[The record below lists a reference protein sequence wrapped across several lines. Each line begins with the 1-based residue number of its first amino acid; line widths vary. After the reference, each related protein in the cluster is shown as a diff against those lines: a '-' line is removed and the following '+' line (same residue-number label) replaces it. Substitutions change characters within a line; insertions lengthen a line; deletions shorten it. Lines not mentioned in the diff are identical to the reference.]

1 MIRNRMRLPVL
12 VVLTGALV
20 ACQRPVELRGLY
32 VSNDGTG
39 GFFPCDQPNTVL
51 LVSDSALTT
60 SYRLK
65 ATQPYQLLFVRL
77 RGVRT
82 DSGSIYGGSHHF
94 LVQQILEI
102 RARRSGECPN
112 VARPVPLMLL
122 RSPRSPY
129 ALTPLAR
136 RRDPAWDA
144 GRRAPERYIVRLRI
158 AAPEQ
163 LPRRRDGSEPPLPP
177 RTV

>member
-1 MIRNRMRLPVL
+1 VILHLKRLLVL
-12 VVLTGALV
+12 VVLAGALV
-20 ACQRPVELRGLY
+20 ACRRPVELRGLY
-32 VSNDGTG
+32 VSHDGTG

-112 VARPVPLMLL
+112 VAPPVPHLL
-122 RSPRSPY
+122 LWSPRSPY
-129 ALTPLAR
+129 ALSPFAR
-136 RRDPAWDA
+136 PRAPTWDA
-144 GRRAPERYIVRLRI
+144 GRKAMERYILRGDAM
-158 AAPEQ
+158 AASRIYHRGPHA
-163 LPRRRDGSEPPLPP
+163 
-177 RTV
+177 

>member
-1 MIRNRMRLPVL
+1 MILRLLRHLVL
-12 VVLTGALV
+12 VVLSVLV
-20 ACQRPVELRGLY
+20 ACRRPVELRGLY
-32 VSNDGTG
+32 ISHDGTG
-39 GFFPCDQPNTVL
+39 GLFPCDQPNTVL

-60 SYRLK
+60 SYRVK

-94 LVQQILEI
+94 LVQQILEV

-112 VARPVPLMLL
+112 VAPPIPPMLL

-129 ALTPLAR
+129 TLAPHAR
-136 RRDPAWDA
+136 PRDPTWGA
-144 GRRAPERYIVRLRI
+144 GRKAMERYILRGDAM
-158 AAPEQ
+158 AA
-163 LPRRRDGSEPPLPP
+163 RRIYHRGAYD
-177 RTV
+177 